1 MFLIRAEAAGDA
13 AQIEP
18 LLDRCFGVD
27 RHQKTSYRYRRG
39 VAPLTDLAFVAEDD
53 TGTLVGAIRYWPI
66 RLGPLPALLLG
77 PLAID
82 PDRQGRGI
90 GRALVFHS
98 LESATAAGHRLVF
111 LVGDPAYYARFGFTV
126 APSGIV
132 MPGEQASRLNYRVLD
147 PAWRLPRSGTL
158 AAATA
163 ARSTG
168 NAAAADSRAHPE
180 VADSGKA
187 IATAPATH

>member
-1 MFLIRAEAAGDA
+1 MFKIRAEAAGDA
-13 AQIEP
+13 VQIEP
-18 LLDRCFGVD
+18 LLDRCFGAD
-27 RHQKTSYRYRRG
+27 RHHKASYRYRRG
-39 VAPLTDLAFVAEDD
+39 VLPLTDLACVAEDD
-53 TGTLVGAIRYWPI
+53 SGILVGAIRYWPT
-66 RLGPLPALLLG
+66 RLGQLPALLLG

-98 LESATAAGHRLVF
+98 LDCAAVAGHRLVF

-126 APSGIV
+126 APPGIA

-147 PAWRLPRSGTL
+147 PELHLPRSGTL
-158 AAATA
+158 VPATA

-168 NAAAADSRAHPE
+168 SEAAANGHAHPE
-180 VADSGKA
+180 AAGSGKA
-187 IATAPATH
+187 IAAAPANH